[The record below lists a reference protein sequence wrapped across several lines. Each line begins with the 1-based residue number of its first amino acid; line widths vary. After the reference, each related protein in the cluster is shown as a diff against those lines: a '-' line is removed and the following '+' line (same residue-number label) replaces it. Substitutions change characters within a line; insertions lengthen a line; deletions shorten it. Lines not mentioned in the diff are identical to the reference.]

1 MPVFTRKKKNQTFV
15 FCKITTVKRKEK
27 KHVRSCTMQSEGNI
41 YCLHK
46 VVSNCRAAKSSTSRI
61 RAVQGCSDLIFETR
75 RRHSV
80 NCVNCLQDLPIL
92 LGYKLADQPFIHV
105 FFYCFFFLSLLCLM
119 YSAYWVLSHR
129 ETNIHTH
136 CHTEEQSRV
145 AERPCKQGFRMCEG
159 ATVPGEN
166 PHKYRENRQTP
177 HIKN

>member
-1 MPVFTRKKKNQTFV
+1 
-15 FCKITTVKRKEK
+15 
-27 KHVRSCTMQSEGNI
+27 MQSEGNI

-46 VVSNCRAAKSSTSRI
+46 VVSNCRFSTSSI

-75 RRHSV
+75 RRHSANCV

-92 LGYKLADQPFIHV
+92 WGYKLADQPFIHV
-105 FFYCFFFLSLLCLM
+105 FFIVFFLSLLCLM
-119 YSAYWVLSHR
+119 YSAYWALSHR

-136 CHTEEQSRV
+136 GHTKEKFRV
-145 AERPCKQGFRMCEG
+145 AEWPCKQGFRMCEG

-177 HIKN
+177 HIKNWRLKEQPCRFDGANNKLLDVKSFSHSV